1 MKKYLESVS
10 MMGDNL
16 VDKRIAP
23 LMALVDTDFQQ
34 AAGDLIV
41 VARGLLSLSDA
52 ALLARTPDGR
62 LTLWTSDSRICLDRA
77 RVLTGDPVLRPAVVA
92 FDLAARQ
99 LLGRLATAPAMGAA
113 VTLVTDGTG
122 LTLTHDRPTSDPAW
136 LFDLAGCDGHALP
149 VLPMATDGIW
159 PMLAAM
165 DRPTVH

>member
-1 MKKYLESVS
+1 MT
-10 MMGDNL
+10 GDEL

-62 LTLWTSDSRICLDRA
+62 LTLWTSDSQICLDRA
-77 RVLTGDPVLRPAVVA
+77 RALTGDPVLRPAVVA

-99 LLGRLATAPAMGAA
+99 LLARLATAPTMGTA

-122 LTLTHDRPTSDPAW
+122 LTLTHDLPTGDPAW
-136 LFDLAGCDGHALP
+136 LFGLARRNGHALP
-149 VLPMATDGIW
+149 VLPMAADGIW
-159 PMLAAM
+159 PMLVAM
-165 DRPTVH
+165 DRPTLH

>member
-1 MKKYLESVS
+1 MT
-10 MMGDNL
+10 GDEL

-52 ALLARTPDGR
+52 ALLARTPEGG
-62 LTLWTSDSRICLDRA
+62 LTLWTAESRLCLDRA
-77 RVLTGDPVLRPAVVA
+77 RALTGDPVLRPAVVA

-99 LLGRLATAPAMGAA
+99 LLARLATAPTIDPA

-122 LTLTHDRPTSDPAW
+122 LTLTHDRPSGHPSW
-136 LFDLAGCDGHALP
+136 LRDLAGQNGHALP
-149 VLPMATDGIW
+149 VLPMAADGLW
-159 PMLAAM
+159 PMIAAR
-165 DRPTVH
+165 DRPTLH

>member
-1 MKKYLESVS
+1 
-10 MMGDNL
+10 MMGDEL

-23 LMALVDTDFQQ
+23 LMALVDIDFQQ

-62 LTLWTSDSRICLDRA
+62 LTLWNADSRICPERD

-99 LLGRLATAPAMGAA
+99 LLARLATAPGMGAA

-122 LTLTHDRPTSDPAW
+122 LMLTHDRPTSDPTW
-136 LFDLAGCDGHALP
+136 LLGLAGRDGHALP

-159 PMLAAM
+159 PMLAAR
-165 DRPTVH
+165 DRPTLH